1 MTIEDKETRQSAL
14 YKIVTTYT
22 SYSWASMLVKKLLQ
36 QVGAENT
43 AHNTPVLDRSLM
55 TSLYEK
61 ASKRLMLFD
70 YDVCA
75 SFSHTG
81 SCILILV

>member
-1 MTIEDKETRQSAL
+1 MTAEDKEVRQSAL

-43 AHNTPVLDRSLM
+43 AHNTPVLDRPAM
-55 TSLYEK
+55 TSMYENAK
-61 ASKRLMLFD
+61 KRLMLFD
-70 YDVCA
+70 YDVRRPLFRL
-75 SFSHTG
+75 FS
-81 SCILILV
+81 ILIAV